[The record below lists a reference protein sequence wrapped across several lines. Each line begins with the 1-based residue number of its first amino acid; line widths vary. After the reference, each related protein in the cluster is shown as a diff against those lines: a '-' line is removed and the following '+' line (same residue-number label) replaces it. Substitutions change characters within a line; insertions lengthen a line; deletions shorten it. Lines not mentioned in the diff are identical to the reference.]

1 MTPKIF
7 TQTVCVNEA
16 SQFLWLAKFKTIIS
30 IPPAAQYAF
39 AERMGYFGDESVMD
53 IILYAFT
60 GIAVLTSSLLF
71 FFLLRLLRNG

>member
-1 MTPKIF
+1 MKSF
-7 TQTVCVNEA
+7 FVAVAWLLTVILLTKSLYV
-16 SQFLWLAKFKTIIS
+16 L